1 MSTDGQTKPKKK
13 GKIINKGSLLAPGRI
28 DVWKTTLY
36 HEDTHTETCKL
47 KTLPADTDMV
57 GEHV

>member
-13 GKIINKGSLLAPGRI
+13 GKIINTGSLLAPGRI

-36 HEDTHTETCKL
+36 HEDTHRDLQVENITC
-47 KTLPADTDMV
+47 
-57 GEHV
+57 